1 MIRVRGLKV
10 WFSQRRGLLKD
21 VLGSEEAWVKAVD
34 GIDLDVRRRE
44 ILCLV
49 GESGCGKTTTGKALL
64 RLAEPTD
71 GDVLFEMPDDV
82 HPWFHGQLADAVREA
97 DLPRDSAL
105 RHDVP
110 IVGLLFA
117 GGRLDYV
124 RPAGAGRPSPPAG
137 LSSKP
142 PSGGCSIS
150 CTRTKTTS
158 AIGIGQG

>member
-64 RLAEPTD
+64 RLA
-71 GDVLFEMPDDV
+71 
-82 HPWFHGQLADAVREA
+82 
-97 DLPRDSAL
+97 
-105 RHDVP
+105 
-110 IVGLLFA
+110 
-117 GGRLDYV
+117 
-124 RPAGAGRPSPPAG
+124 
-137 LSSKP
+137 
-142 PSGGCSIS
+142 
-150 CTRTKTTS
+150 
-158 AIGIGQG
+158 